1 MTTNVLPTTNP
12 LPGTPGETRPSSPKP
27 GIETSRDQTHG
38 NKPSLITRVKAVLDQ
53 EVDNKRVDW
62 VSIYACLLTG
72 FTASISFSACFIWCG
87 FQTGNLAQL
96 GLAIARTFA
105 PDTLRTYGFQLPDIQ
120 ALVSLLSF
128 LVGASLGRFE
138 NLFGG
143 GRRKSWLV
151 TATFVQCLL
160 AAAAAIAHHYSGE
173 YGIALSRE
181 FPAWD
186 SALGLVTLGFLS
198 ATMGLQGIMGKR
210 VGSPMNTTVVLTT
223 TWVELFNDPLL
234 GSVRHVHSRDVRI
247 AGILAV
253 FFGAFFSRAIHQS
266 PAGPVGA
273 MGVLCAL
280 RFGQIWWWVFTPAV
294 PVKTEGKV

>member
-12 LPGTPGETRPSSPKP
+12 LPGTPNETRPSSPKP
-27 GIETSRDQTHG
+27 EIETSRDQAHG
-38 NKPSLITRVKAVLDQ
+38 SKPSLITRVKAVLDQ

-72 FTASISFSACFIWCG
+72 FTASISFSVSQHIPSGVNAEIRHVSFGVDSRRKSCLSCLRRA
-87 FQTGNLAQL
+87 TLMCRGNLAQL

-143 GRRKSWLV
+143 GRRKAWLV

-160 AAAAAIAHHYSGE
+160 AAAAAISHHYSGE
-173 YGIALSRE
+173 FGIALYVI
-181 FPAWD
+181 FPWR
-186 SALGLVTLGFLS
+186 G
-198 ATMGLQGIMGKR
+198 
-210 VGSPMNTTVVLTT
+210 
-223 TWVELFNDPLL
+223 
-234 GSVRHVHSRDVRI
+234 
-247 AGILAV
+247 
-253 FFGAFFSRAIHQS
+253 
-266 PAGPVGA
+266 
-273 MGVLCAL
+273 
-280 RFGQIWWWVFTPAV
+280 
-294 PVKTEGKV
+294 